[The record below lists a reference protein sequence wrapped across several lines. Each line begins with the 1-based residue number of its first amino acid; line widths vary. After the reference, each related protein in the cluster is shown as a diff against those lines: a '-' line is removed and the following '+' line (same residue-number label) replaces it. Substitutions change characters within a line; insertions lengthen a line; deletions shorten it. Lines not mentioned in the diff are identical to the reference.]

1 MGRPGDERGAHH
13 ESKAMFFGIDKS
25 WNLLSR
31 RQRWALV
38 LLSLARVLVNL
49 LDLVGIAMVAGA
61 ISEATGV
68 GVSLTAPPWAQD
80 LKPDGPL
87 FFLAAAGVAFLLKT
101 LLAASIAKI
110 TANFLAAIEIESAKR
125 ILNSY
130 FQGGLSEMKRSTPER
145 LEWAV
150 LRATEFAFGRM
161 LGQAVN
167 LAAEASL
174 ALMIFGTMLFFDWT
188 VAIGVA
194 LYFSGILFL
203 FQVVTRKSLEKSGRD
218 LAEASTLTT
227 QSLRSLILA
236 FKEIS
241 VLGKRE
247 EFLNEILLARA
258 RVARGL
264 ANELYLQ
271 SLPRL
276 IVETGLIVGGLTL
289 AGLQLSFGSEQEN
302 FVTLGVMLMGSIR
315 IMSALLPLQRSFA
328 ALKFYGPQAEEAH
341 EILRELPPSL
351 NSWSRPVGL
360 GKKTKHRQDALPLGV
375 RANGVGFQHIETN
388 PRIGNS
394 AKRDFSIKGIS
405 LTITAGSFVAIVG
418 RSGAGKSTLV
428 DLILGL
434 HEPDSGEILIEG
446 SPPRIFLHSN
456 PGMVGYVPQKPALL
470 PGTLAENVAVG
481 VRLPRIDIDRVQAV
495 LEMVELGDF
504 VRGLPE
510 GLLAS
515 VGSHADSLSGGQIQR
530 LGLARALYF
539 DPKLLILDEATS
551 ALDAETE
558 QAIIHTLD
566 KLRGTT
572 TIVVVAHRLST
583 VQNADIVHVVDAG
596 NLLASGTFSSLK
608 KTEPLIRKF
617 VKLMSVDSK

>member
-1 MGRPGDERGAHH
+1 
-13 ESKAMFFGIDKS
+13 MFFGIDKS

-31 RQRWALV
+31 RQKIALV
-38 LLSLARVLVNL
+38 LLSLARALANL

-61 ISEATGV
+61 ISEAIGD
-68 GVSLTAPPWAQD
+68 GVSLTGVPWLED
-80 LKPDGPL
+80 LKIDGPL
-87 FFLAAAGVAFLLKT
+87 FFLAAAGIAFLLKT
-101 LLAASIAKI
+101 ILAASIAKI
-110 TANFLAAIEIESAKR
+110 TGNFLAAIEIESAKK

-130 FQGGLSEMKRSTPER
+130 FQSGLREMKRSTSER

-161 LGQAVN
+161 LGQAIN
-167 LAAEASL
+167 LVAEASL

-203 FQVVTRKSLEKSGRD
+203 FQVVTRRSLEKSGND

-247 EFLNEILLARA
+247 DFLNEIVVARD

-276 IVETGLIVGGLTL
+276 IVETGLIIGGLSL
-289 AGLQLSFGSEQEN
+289 AGLQLTSGSEQEN

-315 IMSALLPLQRSFA
+315 IMSALLPLQRSVA
-328 ALKFYGPQAEEAH
+328 ALKFYAPQAKEAQD
-341 EILRELPPSL
+341 ILRELKPSVA
-351 NSWSRPVGL
+351 SWFGPVVL
-360 GKKTKHRQDALPLGV
+360 GTKTNDHEDAAPLGV
-375 RANGVGFQHIETN
+375 HANGVVFQHSVAN
-388 PRIGNS
+388 PQLGS
-394 AKRDFSIKGIS
+394 FPKEDFSIKGIS

-446 SPPRIFLHSN
+446 FPPRKFLHTH
-456 PGMVGYVPQKPALL
+456 PGMVGYVPQRPGLL
-470 PGTLAENVAVG
+470 PGSLAENVAVE
-481 VRLPRIDIDRVQAV
+481 LSSSSIDFDRVQAV
-495 LEMVELGDF
+495 LEMVELGEF
-504 VRGLPE
+504 LRGIPG
-510 GLLAS
+510 GLFAS
-515 VGSHADSLSGGQIQR
+515 VGNHSDSLSGGQIQR
-530 LGLARALYF
+530 LGLARALYS

-558 QAIIHTLD
+558 LAITHTLD
-566 KLRGTT
+566 KLRGKVTM
-572 TIVVVAHRLST
+572 VVVAHRLST

-596 NLLASGTFSSLK
+596 NLVASGTFNSLK
-608 KTEPLIRKF
+608 KTEPMIKNF